1 MPDIASLTSAKPSE
15 LQSLSSNTRPSVQL
29 AVTSPDYTGSLSD
42 GVRGFGYHSCPT
54 AARVL
59 DTSFVSVF
67 GFMAEESMETRVS
80 PLASNRPRI
89 NNLSY
94 RNLNGSNL

>member
-1 MPDIASLTSAKPSE
+1 M
-15 LQSLSSNTRPSVQL
+15 
-29 AVTSPDYTGSLSD
+29 TSPDYTGSLSE
-42 GVRGFGYHSCPT
+42 GFRGFGYHSCRT
-54 AARVL
+54 ATQAL

-67 GFMAEESMETRVS
+67 GFMAKPEESMETRVS
-80 PLASNRPRI
+80 PLVSNRPGV